1 MMNREGLFYLAPY
14 LFSRL
19 LSLGIF
25 FYTWRHSDPKV
36 VDVFLGL
43 LNEGKI

>member
-1 MMNREGLFYLAPY
+1 MMNREELFYLAPY

-19 LSLGIF
+19 LSPGVF
-25 FYTWRHSDPKV
+25 FYAWRPFDPKV